1 MIRSKITLIS
11 ILLSVGF
18 SQVEGWNST
27 TFEYLWNRLAYSNQ
41 FRTNIEQTPFE
52 FRVCQLAYTGSE
64 YKAEYGWVLP
74 GNTPEFG
81 DTSVVLL
88 NQNTISIPGL
98 TDPRN
103 LRLTNVEVDLYRVNY
118 LMKYFNQNTVDFQ
131 HGLTWNYIEGDFP
144 LSLPGDIFSNEDSSA
159 YHWEKTPDEVSGVFR
174 YNPMVQS
181 VGVRSTVSWKPLNNL
196 QLTGGIFAGY
206 AFGSLYKSTG
216 GDRYLKG
223 DGIRFSSSLN
233 LSFIVEDKK
242 KNFNYMFG
250 VFGQMGRLSMDKL
263 SDSEYRITPISGFD
277 IYTSG
282 VGVSVGVQFGGRTTP
297 GDRGYR
303 KVIED
308 DYLHAMDE
316 FAQFF
321 QFYPGHPQID
331 KARELMEACKTK
343 IPTQAYENGL
353 IAFQNKQFASAGDWM
368 RQAKEANDKT
378 ISTLAGYK
386 LDRMASILIDSV
398 RTNLEELSLKDGEE
412 LLLIAIE
419 LSDEYDKEAKIL
431 QAKIYLAQ
439 GDILLGG
446 AQYGRAI
453 DKYNEARKISPD
465 LKYLIKEKEKTLA
478 RAFLLDVERGIKE
491 DEKIL
496 VIESLRWS
504 RQLYPDEFEDY
515 DVLINALE
523 NIY

>member
-1 MIRSKITLIS
+1 
-11 ILLSVGF
+11 
-18 SQVEGWNST
+18 
-27 TFEYLWNRLAYSNQ
+27 
-41 FRTNIEQTPFE
+41 
-52 FRVCQLAYTGSE
+52 
-64 YKAEYGWVLP
+64 
-74 GNTPEFG
+74 
-81 DTSVVLL
+81 
-88 NQNTISIPGL
+88 
-98 TDPRN
+98 
-103 LRLTNVEVDLYRVNY
+103 LTNVEVDLYRVNY

-308 DYLHAMDE
+308 DYLHA
-316 FAQFF
+316 
-321 QFYPGHPQID
+321 
-331 KARELMEACKTK
+331 
-343 IPTQAYENGL
+343 
-353 IAFQNKQFASAGDWM
+353 
-368 RQAKEANDKT
+368 
-378 ISTLAGYK
+378 
-386 LDRMASILIDSV
+386 
-398 RTNLEELSLKDGEE
+398 
-412 LLLIAIE
+412 
-419 LSDEYDKEAKIL
+419 
-431 QAKIYLAQ
+431 
-439 GDILLGG
+439 
-446 AQYGRAI
+446 
-453 DKYNEARKISPD
+453 
-465 LKYLIKEKEKTLA
+465 
-478 RAFLLDVERGIKE
+478 
-491 DEKIL
+491 
-496 VIESLRWS
+496 
-504 RQLYPDEFEDY
+504 
-515 DVLINALE
+515 
-523 NIY
+523 